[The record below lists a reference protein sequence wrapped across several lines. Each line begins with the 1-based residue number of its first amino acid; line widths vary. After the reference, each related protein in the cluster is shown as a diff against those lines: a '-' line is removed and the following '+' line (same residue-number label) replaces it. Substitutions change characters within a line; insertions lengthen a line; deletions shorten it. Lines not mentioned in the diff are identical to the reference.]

1 MSRAEPYLEL
11 TISPWPP
18 ADDSIVDLLRR
29 EIDRLVNI
37 GHVRV
42 EPLDGRLRLSTYTA
56 EVAAEMGGSR
66 GLRRMA
72 ADLHLSVTTREP
84 THPLSYP

>member
-1 MSRAEPYLEL
+1 MLLAWNHARAMSRTEPYLEL

-42 EPLDGRLRLSTYTA
+42 EPLDGRLLLSTTA
-56 EVAAEMGGSR
+56 LRSRQKWEAATVCGVWR
-66 GLRRMA
+66 
-72 ADLHLSVTTREP
+72 P
-84 THPLSYP
+84 TCA